1 MPAKPTVPARMACC
15 SPRRQARWKLLSGS
29 AILALLVL
37 LLLAACGS
45 SSGSTSGA
53 SGTSAPA
60 VTLNVFAAASLKNAF
75 QDIANQYHKAH
86 PNVSFKFNFA
96 GSQVLEQQLAN
107 GAPAD
112 VFASADLDNM
122 NKASQAGL
130 VNNPQVFAKNRLV
143 IIEPASNPA
152 GVNGLPDLAKK
163 GLKFDIAASTVPAG
177 KYCRQAFDKMAQSST
192 YGPQFEKALLSN
204 VISQEDNV
212 TAVLQKVELGEADAG
227 CVYQTDAA
235 SAQGKVK
242 VIPIPDEFNVIAQYP
257 IAVVKAS
264 AHATEAQGFVD
275 YVLGPQ
281 GQATL
286 EKYQFIPK
294 NG

>member
-1 MPAKPTVPARMACC
+1 MSTVPARTAYF
-15 SPRRQARWKLLSGS
+15 STLPRRQARWRLWPS
-29 AILALLVL
+29 ALMLVLALALG
-37 LLLAACGS
+37 LAACGN
-45 SSGSTSGA
+45 SSGSTS
-53 SGTSAPA
+53 SGGSASAPA

-75 QDIANQYHKAH
+75 QDIANQYHQAH

-130 VNNPQVFAKNRLV
+130 VNNSQVFAKNRLV
-143 IIEPASNPA
+143 IIVPSSNPA
-152 GVNGLPDLAKK
+152 GVNGLQDLSKK

-192 YGPQFEKALLSN
+192 YGLQFEKALLSN
-204 VISQEDNV
+204 IISQEDNV

-242 VIPIPDEFNVIAQYP
+242 IIPIPDEFNVIAQYP
-257 IAVVKAS
+257 IAVVKTS
-264 AHATEAQGFVD
+264 AHASEAQSFVD

>member
-1 MPAKPTVPARMACC
+1 MSTVPARTAYF
-15 SPRRQARWKLLSGS
+15 STLPRRQARWRLWPGALMLV
-29 AILALLVL
+29 LALALG
-37 LLLAACGS
+37 LAACGS
-45 SSGSTSGA
+45 SSGSTSSTGGA
-53 SGTSAPA
+53 SAPA

-86 PNVSFKFNFA
+86 SNVSFKFNFA

-130 VNNPQVFAKNRLV
+130 VSNPQVFAKNRLV
-143 IIEPASNPA
+143 IIVPSSNPA
-152 GVNGLPDLAKK
+152 GVNSLQDLAKK

-242 VIPIPDEFNVIAQYP
+242 IIPIPDEFNVIAQYP
-257 IAVVKAS
+257 IAVVKTS
-264 AHATEAQGFVD
+264 AHASEAQGFVD